1 MTPLIHSITLIGMPF
16 PPKCKMRKMST
27 EMLFCMTVITG
38 LFVGSTS
45 SQQQKF
51 RILPKDL
58 QVLEGSEALL
68 KCEIN
73 NLAGAVQW
81 TKDGFALGFSTTI
94 PGYPRYSVL
103 GDHQAGVYN
112 LKISNASL
120 EDDAEYQCQVGP
132 AKFNSAIRANAKL
145 IVISPPSS
153 IEIQGY
159 ENNSKVE
166 VREGQD
172 LTLTCVVANSK
183 PVAQIVWR
191 RGKSEVKSDSIENKV
206 IETEGK
212 RYTVTSQLR
221 IKPGAADDYM
231 GYTCQAKHKALHP
244 ERPLQ
249 TTVQLSVLYPPG
261 APYIDGYK
269 QGETLRRG
277 QSVELICASR
287 GGNPPAQ
294 LIWYKNGVQ
303 ERMAYR
309 TSERL
314 SENIYKFTAEAS
326 DNKAVLRCEANNIMA
341 KAPLKTEVVLSV
353 LFAPTH
359 VTISGPSEARV
370 GDRVP
375 LQCQTA
381 PSNPPAEIKWSVG
394 GHQVKNATSR
404 TVESPEGGWITMSNI
419 TAPVDASKRSLVVIC
434 HGLNMQLTENV
445 VSTHTVNILL
455 PPSPPIIS
463 GYEEGQ
469 IIPAGS
475 VQKLGCMSTGGNP
488 LATLTWYKNDKK
500 VNSVI
505 KTADKSVSAE
515 LTILANVTDNQAR
528 YRCEAHNSA
537 TEIPLFQT
545 KTLSVHFAPETVK
558 ITIDPP
564 ELKPGIEATLICDSS
579 SSNPPAIISWWRDGI
594 AVQGINNS
602 SKAGLWGGTVS
613 SLELK
618 VNITQDMNGNVYT
631 CQSTN
636 EALQRSV
643 HEAVNLQVLYPPK
656 FSPPP
661 SSTVVGFEGESLTV
675 GMVANGNPMSIAYTW
690 TKEGLPIQTPGVQRI
705 VSEGPILNITKLARS
720 DAGVYTCEAVNS
732 QGSAMINITIVVE
745 YGASIKSI
753 SENVVV
759 NPGEDAMLSC
769 TVEGKPLNEEHIRW
783 ERIGYD
789 MTIKTSTTYA
799 NGTSYLHIKD
809 ARREDVGNFR
819 CIADNRVANP
829 TSRDVLLIVKFIPEI
844 DKSPPMLRAAA
855 SSGERGRLPCR
866 AQAAPRPKFY
876 WSRAGQNLSVNQTS
890 KYLVE
895 YKHIDSLTYESIL
908 LIERVSSNDY
918 GVYECIARNELGSV
932 KESVRLDV
940 TSPPDPPLSL
950 NVLNVT
956 HDTVTV
962 AWTPGFD
969 GGMKANYR
977 VRYREANS
985 DHYRYEDSLPNS
997 HKLTIAGLRMNTLY
1011 LFSVMASNALG
1022 SSKYLPDLTR
1032 AQTKDSPPSQPA
1044 SSLGSKP
1051 PVGGPPPSS
1060 IGASGLLLLIG
1071 VAAGICLVLL
1081 NILLIGCCIHRRTS
1095 HKRVKRDSSN
1105 QNSKSA
1111 TIEMYAPSSY
1121 NDTVT
1126 GETLSSVSEKSD
1138 SYSNDGS
1145 QPDYMD
1151 ETRKKAASTYLV
1163 ENSDMPPPR
1172 YQKDGTLPHYPNNI
1186 NAAHT
1191 RTLPHPR
1198 HNNVVYEQR
1207 SRDDQLLGKQNNYV
1221 TAPSPGPPMDGSYY
1235 NMNSDRYLSYPPM
1248 VSGDY
1253 PPMEFS
1259 TPPLPV
1265 IPALPTNNG
1274 TLRRGTR
1281 AMVPPPDVTHH
1292 TQHTVKT
1299 LHDSSASSGLLNIS
1313 QVSQSTPK
1321 QPQGILKDPNK
1332 RKEQQ
1337 QQHQHQQSGLPP
1349 SGLNHLNSIG
1359 GGLQMLGVQNPSPV
1373 PMMGG
1378 GPPPGLVPVSGAG
1391 GGSSLGNNL
1400 LIGAY
1405 DPSSTNLSS
1414 FNASLG
1420 YTDADGHLV

>member
-1 MTPLIHSITLIGMPF
+1 MTRLIHSITLI
-16 PPKCKMRKMST
+16 
-27 EMLFCMTVITG
+27 VIPV
-38 LFVGSTS
+38 LLVGSTS

-51 RILPKDL
+51 RMLPKDL

-68 KCEIN
+68 RCEIN

-103 GDHQAGVYN
+103 GDHHAGVYN

-159 ENNSKVE
+159 KDNSKVE

-183 PVAQIVWR
+183 PVAQIVWK
-191 RGKSEVKSDSIENKV
+191 RGNSEVKSDSIENKV

-212 RYTVTSQLR
+212 RYTVTSLLR

-244 ERPLQ
+244 DKPLQ

-314 SENIYKFTAEAS
+314 SENIYKFIAEAG
-326 DNKAVLRCEANNIMA
+326 DNKATLRCEANNIMA

-500 VNSVI
+500 VNSAV

-602 SKAGLWGGTVS
+602 SKPGLWGGTVS

-661 SSTVVGFEGESLTV
+661 SSTVVGFEGEPLTV

-690 TKEGLPIQTPGVQRI
+690 TKEGLPIQSPGVQRI
-705 VSEGPILNITKLARS
+705 VSEGPILNITKLTRN
-720 DAGVYTCEAVNS
+720 DAGIYTCEAVNS

-866 AQAAPRPKFY
+866 AQSAPRPKFY
-876 WSRAGQNLSVNQTS
+876 WSRSGQNLSVNQTS

-950 NVLNVT
+950 NILNVT

-977 VRYREANS
+977 VRYREANN

-1032 AQTKDSPPSQPA
+1032 AQTKAGPEPMPSELA
-1044 SSLGSKP
+1044 EKAEL
-1051 PVGGPPPSS
+1051 PSFV
-1060 IGASGLLLLIG
+1060 IFCIALAGLCLLVVNAGL
-1071 VAAGICLVLL
+1071 VAWFI
-1081 NILLIGCCIHRRTS
+1081 IK
-1095 HKRVKRDSSN
+1095 KRAK
-1105 QNSKSA
+1105 
-1111 TIEMYAPSSY
+1111 
-1121 NDTVT
+1121 

-1163 ENSDMPPPR
+1163 ENADMPPPR

-1207 SRDDQLLGKQNNYV
+1207 SRDDQLIGKNNYV
-1221 TAPSPGPPMDGSYY
+1221 AAPSPGPPMDGSYY

-1292 TQHTVKT
+1292 TQHTAKT

-1337 QQHQHQQSGLPP
+1337 QQHQQSGLPP
-1349 SGLNHLNSIG
+1349 GAGLNHLNNIG

-1378 GPPPGLVPVSGAG
+1378 PPPGLVPVSAG
-1391 GGSSLGNNL
+1391 SSSLGNNL

>member
-1 MTPLIHSITLIGMPF
+1 MTRLIHSITLI
-16 PPKCKMRKMST
+16 
-27 EMLFCMTVITG
+27 VIPV
-38 LFVGSTS
+38 LLVGSTS

-51 RILPKDL
+51 RMLPKDL

-68 KCEIN
+68 RCEIN

-103 GDHQAGVYN
+103 GDHHAGVYN

-159 ENNSKVE
+159 KDNSKVE

-183 PVAQIVWR
+183 PVAQIVWK
-191 RGKSEVKSDSIENKV
+191 RGNSEVKSDSIENKV

-212 RYTVTSQLR
+212 RYTVTSLLR

-244 ERPLQ
+244 DKPLQ

-314 SENIYKFTAEAS
+314 SENIYKFIAEAG
-326 DNKAVLRCEANNIMA
+326 DNKATLRCEANNIMA

-500 VNSVI
+500 VNSAV

-602 SKAGLWGGTVS
+602 SKPGLWGGTVS

-661 SSTVVGFEGESLTV
+661 SSTVVGFEGEPLTV

-690 TKEGLPIQTPGVQRI
+690 TKEGLPIQSPGVQRI
-705 VSEGPILNITKLARS
+705 VSEGPILNITKLTRN
-720 DAGVYTCEAVNS
+720 DAGIYTCEAVNS

-866 AQAAPRPKFY
+866 AQSAPRPKFY
-876 WSRAGQNLSVNQTS
+876 WSRSGQNLSVNQTS

-950 NVLNVT
+950 NILNVT

-977 VRYREANS
+977 VRYREANN

-1032 AQTKDSPPSQPA
+1032 AQTKGPEPMPSELA
-1044 SSLGSKP
+1044 EKAEL
-1051 PVGGPPPSS
+1051 PSFV
-1060 IGASGLLLLIG
+1060 IFCIALAGLCLLVVNAGL
-1071 VAAGICLVLL
+1071 VAWFI
-1081 NILLIGCCIHRRTS
+1081 IK
-1095 HKRVKRDSSN
+1095 KRAK
-1105 QNSKSA
+1105 
-1111 TIEMYAPSSY
+1111 
-1121 NDTVT
+1121 

-1163 ENSDMPPPR
+1163 ENADMPPPR

-1207 SRDDQLLGKQNNYV
+1207 SRDDQLIGKNNYV
-1221 TAPSPGPPMDGSYY
+1221 AAPSPGPPMDGSYY

-1292 TQHTVKT
+1292 TQHTAKT

-1337 QQHQHQQSGLPP
+1337 QQHQQSGLPP
-1349 SGLNHLNSIG
+1349 GAGLNHLNNIG

-1378 GPPPGLVPVSGAG
+1378 PPPGLVPVSAG
-1391 GGSSLGNNL
+1391 SSSLGNNL

>member
-1 MTPLIHSITLIGMPF
+1 
-16 PPKCKMRKMST
+16 MSLQRLQIRT
-27 EMLFCMTVITG
+27 ILAVLTVIPALLVSG
-38 LFVGSTS
+38 
-45 SQQQKF
+45 QQQKF
-51 RILPKDL
+51 RVMPRDL

-68 KCEIN
+68 RCEIHS
-73 NLAGAVQW
+73 LAGAVQW
-81 TKDGFALGFSTTI
+81 TKDGFALGFSQTI

-103 GDHQAGVYN
+103 GDRGLGVYN
-112 LKISNASL
+112 LRISNASL

-159 ENNSKVE
+159 THNSKVE

-183 PVAQIVWR
+183 PVAQIVWY
-191 RGKSEVKSDSIENKV
+191 RGNSEFKSDSIENKV
-206 IETEGK
+206 VQTEGK
-212 RYTVTSQLR
+212 RYTATSQLR
-221 IKPGAADDYM
+221 IKPGADDDYM
-231 GYTCQAKHKALHP
+231 EYTCQAKHKALNP
-244 ERPLQ
+244 DKPMQ
-249 TTVQLSVLYPPG
+249 ATVQLSVLYPPG
-261 APYIDGYK
+261 APYIEGYT

-277 QSVELICASR
+277 QSVELICRSR

-303 ERMAYR
+303 VRMAYR

-314 SENIYKFTAEAS
+314 SENIYSFIAEAG
-326 DNKAVLRCEANNIMA
+326 DNKAKLRCEANNIMA
-341 KAPLKTEVVLSV
+341 SAPLKTEATLSV

-404 TVESPEGGWITMSNI
+404 TIESPEGGWITTSNI
-419 TAPVDASKRSLVVIC
+419 TTPVDTDKRSLVVIC

-463 GYEEGQ
+463 GYVEGQ

-475 VQKLGCMSTGGNP
+475 VQKLLCVSSGGNP

-500 VNSVI
+500 INSAI
-505 KTADKSVSAE
+505 KTVDKSVSAE

-528 YRCEAHNSA
+528 YRCEAQNSA
-537 TEIPLFQT
+537 TEIPLFET

-564 ELKPGIEATLICDSS
+564 ELKPGVEATLICDSS
-579 SSNPPAIISWWRDGI
+579 SSNPPAKISWWRDGI

-602 SKAGLWGGTVS
+602 SKPGLWGGTVS

-631 CQSTN
+631 CQSSN

-661 SSTVVGFEGESLTV
+661 SSTAVGVEGESLTV
-675 GMVANGNPMSIAYTW
+675 AMVATGNPMSIAYTW
-690 TKEGLPIQTPGVQRI
+690 TKDGQPILSSGVQRI
-705 VSEGPILNITKLARS
+705 VSEGPILNITKLTRN
-720 DAGVYTCEAVNS
+720 DAGIYTCEAVNS
-732 QGSAMINITIVVE
+732 QGAAMINITVVVE

-753 SENVVV
+753 SENVIV

-855 SSGERGRLPCR
+855 SAGERGRLPCR
-866 AQAAPRPKFY
+866 AQSAPRPKFY
-876 WSRAGQNLSVNQTS
+876 WSRAGQGLNVNQTA
-890 KYLVE
+890 KYYVE
-895 YKHIDSLTYESIL
+895 NKQIDSLTYESIL
-908 LIERVSSNDY
+908 LIERVASSDY
-918 GVYECIARNELGSV
+918 GLYECTARNELGSV

-940 TSPPDPPLSL
+940 TSPPDSPLSL

-956 HDTVTV
+956 HDTVTL

-997 HKLTIAGLRMNTLY
+997 HKLTITGLRMNTLY
-1011 LFSVMASNALG
+1011 AFSVMASNALG

-1032 AQTKDSPPSQPA
+1032 AQTKDTPPSQPA

-1051 PVGGPPPSS
+1051 STGPPPST

-1198 HNNVVYEQR
+1198 HNNVGYEPR
-1207 SRDDQLLGKQNNYV
+1207 SRDDQLIGKSNYV
-1221 TAPSPGPPMDGSYY
+1221 TAPSPGPPLDGSYY

-1248 VSGDY
+1248 DY

-1265 IPALPTNNG
+1265 IPALPTNTNG

-1292 TQHTVKT
+1292 TQHTVKSM
-1299 LHDSSASSGLLNIS
+1299 HDSSASSGGLMNIS

-1332 RKEQQ
+1332 RNQQQQQQQQ
-1337 QQHQHQQSGLPP
+1337 QQHQQQQSGGHPQP
-1349 SGLNHLNSIG
+1349 GMNHLNSIG
-1359 GGLQMLGVQNPSPV
+1359 GGLQMLGIQNPSPV
-1373 PMMGG
+1373 PMG
-1378 GPPPGLVPVSGAG
+1378 GPGLMPVSGGSLVA

-1400 LIGAY
+1400 LIGTY

>member
-1 MTPLIHSITLIGMPF
+1 MP
-16 PPKCKMRKMST
+16 R
-27 EMLFCMTVITG
+27 
-38 LFVGSTS
+38 
-45 SQQQKF
+45 
-51 RILPKDL
+51 DL

-68 KCEIN
+68 RCEIH

-103 GDHQAGVYN
+103 GDRNSGVYN

-159 ENNSKVE
+159 NHNSKVE

-183 PVAQIVWR
+183 PVAQIVWY
-191 RGKSEVKSDSIENKV
+191 RGKSEFKSDSIENKV

-221 IKPGAADDYM
+221 IKPTSDDDYM
-231 GYTCQAKHKALHP
+231 EYTCQAKHKALQP
-244 ERPLQ
+244 DKPMQ

-261 APYIDGYK
+261 APYIEGYT

-277 QSVELICASR
+277 QTVELICRSR

-314 SENIYKFTAEAS
+314 SENIYSFVANAS
-326 DNKAVLRCEANNIMA
+326 DNKAKLRCEANNIMA
-341 KAPLKTEVVLSV
+341 KAPLKTEVTLSV

-394 GHQVKNATSR
+394 GHQVKNGTSR
-404 TVESPEGGWITMSNI
+404 TIESPEGGWITMSNI

-455 PPSPPIIS
+455 PPSSPIIS
-463 GYEEGQ
+463 GYEEGL

-475 VQKLGCMSTGGNP
+475 VQKLGCISTGGNP

-500 VNSVI
+500 VNSAS

-579 SSNPPAIISWWRDGI
+579 SSNPPAKISWWRDGI
-594 AVQGINNS
+594 AVTGINNS
-602 SKAGLWGGTVS
+602 SKPGLWGGTVS

-631 CQSTN
+631 CQSSN

-661 SSTVVGFEGESLTV
+661 SSTAVGVEGESLTV
-675 GMVANGNPMSIAYTW
+675 AMVANGNPMSIAYTW
-690 TKEGLPIQTPGVQRI
+690 TKDGLPILPSGVQRI
-705 VSEGPILNITKLARS
+705 VSEGPILNITKLTRN
-720 DAGVYTCEAVNS
+720 DAGIYTCEAVNS
-732 QGSAMINITIVVE
+732 QGSAMINITVVVE

-866 AQAAPRPKFY
+866 AQSAPRPKFY
-876 WSRAGQNLSVNQTS
+876 WSRGGQSLNVNQTS
-890 KYLVE
+890 KYYVE
-895 YKHIDSLTYESIL
+895 NKQIDSLTFESIL

-918 GVYECIARNELGSV
+918 GVYECTARNELGSV

-950 NVLNVT
+950 NILNVT

-977 VRYREANS
+977 VRYREANN
-985 DHYRYEDSLPNS
+985 DHYRYEDSLANS
-997 HKLTIAGLRMNTLY
+997 HKLTITGLRMNTLY

-1022 SSKYLPDLTR
+1022 TSKYLPDLTR
-1032 AQTKDSPPSQPA
+1032 AQTKGPEPMPSELA
-1044 SSLGSKP
+1044 EKAEL
-1051 PVGGPPPSS
+1051 PSFV
-1060 IGASGLLLLIG
+1060 IFCIALAGLCLLVVNAGL
-1071 VAAGICLVLL
+1071 VAWFI
-1081 NILLIGCCIHRRTS
+1081 IK
-1095 HKRVKRDSSN
+1095 KRAKDSSN

-1172 YQKDGTLPHYPNNI
+1172 YQKDGTLPHHYPNNI

-1207 SRDDQLLGKQNNYV
+1207 SRDDQLIGKNNYV
-1221 TAPSPGPPMDGSYY
+1221 TAPSPGPPLDGSYY

-1248 VSGDY
+1248 DY
-1253 PPMEFS
+1253 PPMEMS

-1265 IPALPTNNG
+1265 IPALPTNTNG

-1299 LHDSSASSGLLNIS
+1299 LHDSSASSGGLLNIS

-1332 RKEQQ
+1332 RKDQ
-1337 QQHQHQQSGLPP
+1337 QQHQHQHQHQHQQQQQHQQSNSSGLLP
-1349 SGLNHLNSIG
+1349 GGINHLNSIG

-1378 GPPPGLVPVSGAG
+1378 PPPGLVPVSA

>member
-1 MTPLIHSITLIGMPF
+1 MTHQQRLQI
-16 PPKCKMRKMST
+16 R
-27 EMLFCMTVITG
+27 TVVAVLTVLPALVIAA
-38 LFVGSTS
+38 
-45 SQQQKF
+45 QQQRF
-51 RILPKDL
+51 RVQPRDL

-68 KCEIN
+68 RCEIQ
-73 NLAGAVQW
+73 NLMGAVQW
-81 TKDGFALGFSTTI
+81 TKDGFALGFSQTI

-103 GDHQAGVYN
+103 GDRTQGVYN
-112 LKISNASL
+112 LRISNASL

-153 IEIQGY
+153 IEIQGFTH
-159 ENNSKVE
+159 NAKVE

-183 PVAQIVWR
+183 PVAQIVWT
-191 RGKSEVKSDSIENKV
+191 RGNIEYKSDSIENKV

-221 IKPGAADDYM
+221 IKPTSDDDYM
-231 GYTCQAKHKALHP
+231 EYTCQAKHKALNP
-244 ERPLQ
+244 DKPMQ
-249 TTVQLSVLYPPG
+249 ATVQLSVLYPPG
-261 APYIDGYK
+261 APYIEGYT

-277 QSVELICASR
+277 QTVELICRSR

-294 LIWYKNGVQ
+294 LIWYKNGAQV
-303 ERMAYR
+303 RMAYR

-314 SENIYKFTAEAS
+314 SENIYSFVAEAG
-326 DNKAVLRCEANNIMA
+326 DNKAKLRCEANNVMA
-341 KAPLKTEVVLSV
+341 PAPLKTEVTLSV

-394 GHQVKNATSR
+394 GHQFKNATSR
-404 TVESPEGGWITMSNI
+404 TIESPEGGWITTSNI
-419 TAPVDASKRSLVVIC
+419 TAPVDTSKRSLVVIC

-463 GYEEGQ
+463 GYVEGQ

-475 VQKLGCMSTGGNP
+475 VQKLLCVSSGGNP
-488 LATLTWYKNDKK
+488 LATLTWFKNDKK
-500 VNSVI
+500 INSVL
-505 KTADKSVSAE
+505 KTVDKSVSAE
-515 LTILANVTDNQAR
+515 LTILANVTDNMAR

-537 TEIPLFQT
+537 TEIPLFET

-564 ELKPGIEATLICDSS
+564 ELKPGLEATLICDSS
-579 SSNPPAIISWWRDGI
+579 SSNPPAVISWWRDGI

-661 SSTVVGFEGESLTV
+661 SSTAVGVEGESLTV
-675 GMVANGNPMSIAYTW
+675 AMVATGNPMSIAYTW
-690 TKEGLPIQTPGVQRI
+690 TKDGLPILSSGVQRI
-705 VSEGPILNITKLARS
+705 VSEGPILNITKLTRN

-732 QGSAMINITIVVE
+732 QGSAMINITVVVE

-753 SENVVV
+753 SENVIV

-844 DKSPPMLRAAA
+844 DKSPPMLRAATSA
-855 SSGERGRLPCR
+855 GERGRLPCR
-866 AQAAPRPKFY
+866 AQSAPRPKFY
-876 WSRAGQNLSVNQTS
+876 WSRGGQSLNVNQTS
-890 KYLVE
+890 KYYVE
-895 YKHIDSLTYESIL
+895 YKQIDSLTYESIL
-908 LIERVSSNDY
+908 LIERVASNDY
-918 GVYECIARNELGSV
+918 GQYECTARNELGSV
-932 KESVRLDV
+932 KELVRLDV

-950 NVLNVT
+950 NILNAT
-956 HDTVTV
+956 HDSVTV

-977 VRYREANS
+977 IRYREANN
-985 DHYRYEDSLPNS
+985 DHYRYEDSLANS
-997 HKLTIAGLRMNTLY
+997 HKLTITGLRMNTLY

-1032 AQTKDSPPSQPA
+1032 AQTKDTPPSQPA

-1051 PVGGPPPSS
+1051 PTGPPPSS

-1186 NAAHT
+1186 GAAHT

-1198 HNNVVYEQR
+1198 HNNGPYEQQR
-1207 SRDDQLLGKQNNYV
+1207 SRDDQLIGKNNYV
-1221 TAPSPGPPMDGSYY
+1221 TAPSPGPPLDGSYY

-1248 VSGDY
+1248 PLGFQDY

-1259 TPPLPV
+1259 TPPPLPV
-1265 IPALPTNNG
+1265 IPALPANTNG
-1274 TLRRGTR
+1274 TLRRGGGASAR

-1292 TQHTVKT
+1292 TQH
-1299 LHDSSASSGLLNIS
+1299 SALNSTTSSGGGPLNIS
-1313 QVSQSTPK
+1313 QVSTSTPK

-1332 RKEQQ
+1332 PRNQASGGSQQ
-1337 QQHQHQQSGLPP
+1337 QVM
-1349 SGLNHLNSIG
+1349 NHLNSIG
-1359 GGLQMLGVQNPSPV
+1359 GGLQMLGVVQQGQLNPSPV
-1373 PMMGG
+1373 PSMIPG
-1378 GPPPGLVPVSGAG
+1378 GPGSGGLIVPVS
-1391 GGSSLGNNL
+1391 GSSLGNNL
-1400 LIGAY
+1400 LIGTY